1 MKQLTTSIV
10 IQASSDAVWTTL
22 MDFDAFP
29 DWNPFVRKIGGERA
43 VGSKLSVQLQNPGGR
58 VMSFS
63 PIVTE
68 VDTNRHFSWL
78 GKVGIKG
85 LFDGHH
91 HFKIEPLDAGTVR
104 FTQSEDFGG
113 ALVPILWP
121 MLAKKTEGGFE
132 SMNAA
137 LKARV
142 EGS

>member
-1 MKQLTTSIV
+1 VKQLTTSIV
-10 IQASSDAVWTTL
+10 IQASSDAVWATL
-22 MDFDAFP
+22 MDFDTFP
-29 DWNPFVRKIGGERA
+29 DWNPFIRKIGGERA
-43 VGSKLSVQLQNPGGR
+43 VGSQLSVQLQNPGGR
-58 VMSFS
+58 AMSFS
-63 PIVTE
+63 PIVTK

-78 GKVGIKG
+78 GKLGIKG

-91 HFKIEPLDAGTVR
+91 HFEIEPLDAETVR

-132 SMNAA
+132 SMNSA